1 MSTAALRRPTRT
13 GGAAVTVGVG
23 PVSIL
28 VRPRALLVGAA
39 AAGVVAAL
47 GVSALAIGTTD
58 LPVGEVVAG
67 LLGRGPD
74 PTVLTVQ
81 RLRLPRALVG
91 LLVGLALGAAGALTQ
106 GVARNPLAS
115 PDVLGVTAGAS
126 AGAVAVLLAQG
137 SSTAASG
144 GASAELAQIGLPM
157 GAVAGAAVA
166 AALVL
171 ALTARR
177 RTDGSGLDPHRLIL
191 VGVVLAAAFTGLV
204 DYALVAGDVDQA
216 ARATV
221 WLTGSLNGRAWH
233 HVWAVAAAL
242 AVLLPLAAVLAR
254 RLDVLL
260 LGDPAATALGIRTGR
275 SRLASVAV
283 AVTLAGTATAAA
295 GPVAFVALVAPN
307 LARRLVRGPGVP
319 LATSALLGA
328 GLLLAADLVARRLVP
343 GTELP
348 AGAVTALVGAP
359 YLIFLLQRTR
369 RSR

>member
-1 MSTAALRRPTRT
+1 VSSTFSRLTRT
-13 GGAAVTVGVG
+13 GGAALSVGVG
-23 PVSIL
+23 PVSVL
-28 VRPRALLVGAA
+28 VRPRALVVGAA
-39 AAGVVAAL
+39 ATGVAAAL
-47 GVSALAIGTTD
+47 FVAALAIGTTD
-58 LPVGEVVAG
+58 LPAGVVLAG
-67 LLGRGPD
+67 LFGQGEASA
-74 PTVLTVQ
+74 VLTVQ

-106 GVARNPLAS
+106 GMARNPLAS

-144 GASAELAQIGLPM
+144 GASAEVARIGLPL

-171 ALTARR
+171 GLSTRR

-191 VGVVLAAAFTGLV
+191 VGVVLAAAFIGLV
-204 DYALVAGDVDQA
+204 DYALIAGDVDQA

-242 AVLLPLAAVLAR
+242 VVLLPLAAVLAR

-260 LGDPAATALGIRTGR
+260 LGDSVATALGIRAGR
-275 SRLASVAV
+275 SRLANVAV
-283 AVTLAGTATAAA
+283 AVALAGTATAAA

-307 LARRLVRGPGVP
+307 LARGLVRGPGVP
-319 LATSALLGA
+319 LVTSALLGA
-328 GLLLAADLVARRLVP
+328 GLLLAADLLARRLVP

-348 AGAVTALVGAP
+348 AGAVTALIGAP

>member
-1 MSTAALRRPTRT
+1 MSPPRVARA
-13 GGAAVTVGVG
+13 GSAAVVAGVG
-23 PVSIL
+23 PVVVL
-28 VRPRALLVGAA
+28 LRPRALAVGSVAVAIAA
-39 AAGVVAAL
+39 ALFLV
-47 GVSALAIGTTD
+47 ALAIGTTD
-58 LPVGEVVAG
+58 LPLPEVVAG
-67 LLGRGPD
+67 LFGRGESS
-74 PTVLTVQ
+74 TVFTVRQ
-81 RLRLPRALVG
+81 LRAPRALVG

-137 SSTAASG
+137 SSTAPSG
-144 GASAELAQIGLPM
+144 GASAELARVGLPL

-166 AALVL
+166 ATLVL
-171 ALTARR
+171 ALTGRR
-177 RTDGSGLDPHRLIL
+177 RAETSGLDPHRLIL

-204 DYALVAGDVDQA
+204 DYALLAGDVDQA

-221 WLTGSLNGRAWH
+221 WLTGSLNGRGWQ
-233 HVWAVAAAL
+233 HVWPVAGAL
-242 AVLLPLAAVLAR
+242 ALALPLTAVLAR

-260 LGDPAATALGIRTGR
+260 LGDSTATALGLRVGPN
-275 SRLASVAV
+275 RLAIVSAAV
-283 AVTLAGTATAAA
+283 VLAATATAAA

-307 LARRLVRGPGVP
+307 LARRLVRGPGMPV
-319 LATSALLGA
+319 AISALLGA

-348 AGAVTALVGAP
+348 AGAVTALAGAP